1 MTMTEIVTYRQANA
15 DDIPAMSTIRLAVR
29 ENVLSNPA
37 RITRQMY
44 LDYLDALGRG
54 WVAEIGGEIV
64 GFSYADKTDS
74 SIWALF
80 ISPEHEGK
88 GLAKQ
93 LLNLATRWLFDQ
105 GNSCIRLS
113 TGAGT
118 RADQFYA
125 LQGWARER
133 VEGNDAFYVLV
144 A

>member
-1 MTMTEIVTYRQANA
+1 MTMTEIVTYRQAHA

-44 LDYLDALGRG
+44 EDYLDALGRG

-80 ISPEHEGK
+80 ISPEYEGK

-93 LLNLATRWLFDQ
+93 LLHLQRAGSSIRATAA
-105 GNSCIRLS
+105 S
-113 TGAGT
+113 A
-118 RADQFYA
+118 
-125 LQGWARER
+125 
-133 VEGNDAFYVLV
+133 
-144 A
+144 